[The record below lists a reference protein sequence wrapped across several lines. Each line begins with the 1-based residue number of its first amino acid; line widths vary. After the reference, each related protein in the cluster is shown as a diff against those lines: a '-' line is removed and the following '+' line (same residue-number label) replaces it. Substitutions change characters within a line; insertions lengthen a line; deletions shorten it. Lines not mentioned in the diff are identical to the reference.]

1 MLNELKGC
9 EGVAKVSIVVPVYN
23 VEKYLDKCV
32 ESIINQTYKDLEII
46 LIDDGSS
53 DNSGKICDEYTL
65 RDNRVTVVHQQNAGV
80 SAARNKGIETASG
93 EWIMFVDSDDFI
105 TVDAVEKLVSVTD
118 ISNCQNVI
126 ANFLEDDKKLTGIIS
141 EFDLSEYRD
150 GFWGG
155 CIAGPDMFGPVFP
168 EQMKLLPYLGTPCA
182 KIFLRKT
189 IIDNNIRFPID
200 VRFGEDSIFNMYVFK
215 YAEKVTFIDEPVY
228 VYRKHEGS
236 LCTGNIDKKASE
248 YTAYVN
254 RTELLLEEFKVED
267 GLNPYRAVDLSQMV
281 WELANLYGADLCS
294 AKDALAY
301 KKALKAFAN
310 LEPCKAAL
318 NNVHLDW
325 LPQAKHKF
333 FVALLKKKLY
343 LVSILICFV
352 FHKILKK

>member
-1 MLNELKGC
+1 MTNKSNAN
-9 EGVAKVSIVVPVYN
+9 AKVSIVIPVYN
-23 VEKYLDKCV
+23 AQDYLQECLDSV
-32 ESIINQTYKDLEII
+32 LNQTFSDIEVVLV
-46 LIDDGSS
+46 DDGSK
-53 DNSGKICDEYTL
+53 DNSGKICDEYASK
-65 RDNRVTVVHQQNAGV
+65 DNRITVVHQQNAGV
-80 SAARNKGIETASG
+80 SAARNKGIESASG

-105 TVDAVEKLVSVTD
+105 TTDAVEKLVSQADATD
-118 ISNCQNVI
+118 CQNVI
-126 ANFLEDDKKLTGIIS
+126 ANFLEDGKALTGNI
-141 EFDLSEYRD
+141 EAFDLTQYRD

-168 EQMKLLPYLGTPCA
+168 EKMRQLPYLGTPCA

-189 IIDNNIRFPID
+189 IIDNNIRFPLD

-215 YAEKVTFIDEPVY
+215 YAEKVAFIDEPVY

-254 RTELLLEEFKVED
+254 RTEVVLEEFEAEN

-281 WELANLYGADLCS
+281 WELANLYGADLS
-294 AKDALAY
+294 SVKGAFAY
-301 KKALKAFAN
+301 NKALKEFAG

-318 NNVHLDW
+318 KNVELSW
-325 LPQAKHKF
+325 LPEAKHKL
-333 FVALLKKKLY
+333 FVSLLKKKLY